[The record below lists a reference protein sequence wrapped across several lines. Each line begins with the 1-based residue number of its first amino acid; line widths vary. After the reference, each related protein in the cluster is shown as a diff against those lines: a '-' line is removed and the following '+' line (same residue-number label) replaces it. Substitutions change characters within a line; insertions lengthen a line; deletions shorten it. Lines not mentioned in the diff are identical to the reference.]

1 MTDNRKLYG
10 VRVELSVSVTVPV
23 LAQDARAAEAWCR
36 ENVDELRYNDEFD
49 WANEDAYVVS
59 ASELVQES
67 LSGDIAHRLPYGD
80 DAPDETVFDILSGR
94 TVEGWEA
101 ALVTAGWET
110 DWFTRRR
117 QKGSISDVGLI
128 SPCGRWAAAAG
139 DLTHVPSGFCAPIHM
154 PCPDALADLSQ
165 QMGGIGAQ
173 ERTNVNAWSKKWSDG
188 IKALPEWS
196 PSP

>member
-10 VRVELSVSVTVPV
+10 VRVELSVKVIVPV
-23 LAQDARAAEAWCR
+23 LADDARAAEAWCR

-101 ALVTAGWET
+101 ALVTAGWKPGT
-110 DWFTRRR
+110 FTRR
-117 QKGSISDVGLI
+117 GWDIVESNGII
-128 SPCGRWAAAAG
+128 SPCGRWAAAG
-139 DLTHVPSGFCAPIHM
+139 DLTHVPSGRLAPLNM
-154 PCPDALADLSQ
+154 PCPNALADLSQ
-165 QMGGIGAQ
+165 RMGDISEQ
-173 ERTNVNAWSKKWSDG
+173 ERTDVFAWSMRWGDR
-188 IKALPEWS
+188 IKELADWS
-196 PSP
+196 PA